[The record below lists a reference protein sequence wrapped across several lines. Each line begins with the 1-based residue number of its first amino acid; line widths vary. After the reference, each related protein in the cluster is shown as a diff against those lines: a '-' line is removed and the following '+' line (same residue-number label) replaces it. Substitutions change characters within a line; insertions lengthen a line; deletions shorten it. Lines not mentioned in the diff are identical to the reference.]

1 MPVLLLTIHDWKT
14 CYIDPS
20 HDLAWNHYYQPCL
33 VFLFCVIFFLAT
45 LQPCE
50 CTTQHLEVQMAQG
63 SCSQDELTRRCCI
76 HMTLGRPEVLHEHMN
91 LLLSSLFL
99 SLSLSRYKFVVMVTH
114 FNYPL
119 QVPLIY
125 ESGWNVDD
133 ILSILHIF
141 LAMLQIT
148 YIFYYG
154 PDYSS
159 FYYVLHPLL
168 FGSNVVLS
176 VSKTICALQMVYL
189 YCNKW
194 Y

>member
-1 MPVLLLTIHDWKT
+1 MWRTDDAVDLGILFTGWTCLEALHLQDIDGQVWGSSWAHESFIVLFFI
-14 CYIDPS
+14 S
-20 HDLAWNHYYQPCL
+20 
-33 VFLFCVIFFLAT
+33 IF
-45 LQPCE
+45 
-50 CTTQHLEVQMAQG
+50 
-63 SCSQDELTRRCCI
+63 
-76 HMTLGRPEVLHEHMN
+76 
-91 LLLSSLFL
+91 SL
-99 SLSLSRYKFVVMVTH
+99 YKFVVMVTH

-168 FGSNVVLS
+168 FGQIKCSAQEVARIIS
-176 VSKTICALQMVYL
+176 AHDPDMSGKADR
-189 YCNKW
+189 
-194 Y
+194 